1 MNCCFCFASI
11 TEDESNNPF
20 PLCEVEPA
28 TDVWCCDVCNEA
40 KVVPMRIATR
50 NCKSP
55 QEARKM
61 ALEIMKTRMTGDLKP
76 FTRADFDAARQERE
90 DAIER
95 RRVDLMVRVIYNE
108 TIEKIKNTGEEYHVY
123 KSDIHDQAVRSG
135 TVEKKLRALFPDFE
149 VKTDFV
155 RYPTGPG
162 LQHIT
167 IRW

>member
-1 MNCCFCFASI
+1 
-11 TEDESNNPF
+11 
-20 PLCEVEPA
+20 
-28 TDVWCCDVCNEA
+28 
-40 KVVPMRIATR
+40 
-50 NCKSP
+50 
-55 QEARKM
+55 M

-95 RRVDLMVRVIYNE
+95 RRVDLMVRLIYHE
-108 TIEKIKNTGEEYHVY
+108 TIEKIKNTGEDCHVF
-123 KSDIHDQAVRSG
+123 KRDIHDQAVRTG
-135 TVEKKLRALFPDFE
+135 IVENKLRYLFPDFE
-149 VKTDFV
+149 VKTEFV

>member
-1 MNCCFCFASI
+1 MKCCFCFVLLKQG
-11 TEDESNNPF
+11 EGNNPS
-20 PLCEVEPA
+20 PLCEVDDE
-28 TDVWCCDVCNEA
+28 TSKCCDVCNEA
-40 KVVPMRIATR
+40 KVLPIRAAVG

-55 QEARKM
+55 HEARKM
-61 ALEIMKTRMTGDLKP
+61 AFEIMKTRMTADIKP

-123 KSDIHDQAVRSG
+123 KSDIHDQAVRTG
-135 TVEKKLRALFPDFE
+135 IVEKKLRYLFPDFE
-149 VKTDFV
+149 VKTEFV